1 MVFQW
6 LRLITS
12 NAGVLVQSLVEE
24 LRPHMLCS
32 AGKKKTKQTKKQISE
47 NKFN

>member
-6 LRLITS
+6 LRLLIS
-12 NAGVLVQSLVEE
+12 NAGVLVRSLVEE
-24 LRPHMLCS
+24 LRPYMLCS
-32 AGKKKTKQTKKQISE
+32 AGKKQTKKTISE